1 MILAKECLRMH
12 GKDTTAHYLL
22 MAKQAQANLTP
33 WLAMDKIR
41 VNKCTVHVLW
51 VILKVEPAISNLL
64 LS

>member
-1 MILAKECLRMH
+1 MH